1 MCGPSKAMKNL
12 NNQVQSFAGNT
23 AEEAKQIFG
32 DASGIFNDL
41 KTSLSSIVKGGPSQQ
56 GWSQAEIN
64 AVNSQIVD
72 QAASSA
78 RNVKAA
84 TGNAVAAIGGGNSVS
99 PSGLEATVNTE
110 ANLGVE
116 AEKSR
121 QLNQAVVQNYETG
134 RQNYF
139 QAVGDESHLTD
150 VFNSSNN
157 ANQVAQKGF
166 DQAEQSQQSI
176 DKANNW
182 WQPLVMGGI
191 NAGASFLSG
200 GLSSLASGKSF
211 MSGATSGLSSD
222 ISKNGV

>member
-12 NNQVQSFAGNT
+12 NNQVQAFAGST
-23 AEEAKQIFG
+23 TEEAKTIFG

-41 KTSLSSIVKGGPSQQ
+41 KTSLSNIVKGGPSQQ

-64 AVNSQIVD
+64 AVNSGIVD

-99 PSGLEATVNTE
+99 PSGLEAAVNTE

-134 RQNYF
+134 RSNYF
-139 QAVGDESHLTD
+139 NAVGEEEKLPS
-150 VFNSSNN
+150 VFDSSNS
-157 ANQVAQKGF
+157 ANQVAQKGL
-166 DQAEQSQQSI
+166 DQATQSQAGI

-191 NAGASFLSG
+191 NAGASFLTG
-200 GLSSLASGKSF
+200 GLSSMASGSSF
-211 MSGATSGLSSD
+211 MSGATKGLSTD